1 MSGAARTVWV
11 TGAASGMGAAHA
23 RRFAELGDR
32 VGCWDLQA
40 DALQAVVEEIRAGG
54 GEAEAVVADMTDAD
68 AVDAGAA
75 RLREAFGP
83 AAVVVANAGI
93 ILTGDYIE
101 ELELDS
107 WRRVIDVN
115 LTGAFLTC
123 KAAIPQ
129 LREAGDGAL
138 ILISSVCGLTASAG
152 FGAYNA
158 SKHGVIGLMRPWPMS
173 WVPTT

>member
-54 GEAEAVVADMTDAD
+54 GEAEAVVADITDAD

-75 RLREAFGP
+75 RLWEAFGP

-115 LTGAFLTC
+115 SPAH
-123 KAAIPQ
+123 
-129 LREAGDGAL
+129 
-138 ILISSVCGLTASAG
+138 SSPARPPSRSSARRG
-152 FGAYNA
+152 RG
-158 SKHGVIGLMRPWPMS
+158 H
-173 WVPTT
+173 